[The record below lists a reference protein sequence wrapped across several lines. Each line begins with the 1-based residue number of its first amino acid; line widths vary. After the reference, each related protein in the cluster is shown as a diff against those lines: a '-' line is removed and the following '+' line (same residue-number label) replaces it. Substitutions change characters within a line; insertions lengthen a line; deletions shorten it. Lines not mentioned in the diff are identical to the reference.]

1 MVINKNCTKYCRDSV
16 SEIENYS
23 LAMADD
29 RNMWHCHHRLE
40 TDGSGMSR
48 RELVKNG
55 LYYKRPATELIF
67 LSPREHQK
75 IHNIGF
81 KAEKLSRYR
90 KMMTFQDFLLEKA
103 KILKKYDFWCQRDPK
118 NTEAY
123 TSRMRDE
130 IAELLD
136 VYEAHE
142 REYFRKVQKAAEHGG
157 SLKRKLIPNK
167 KGV

>member
-1 MVINKNCTKYCRDSV
+1 MINKNCTKYCRDSV

-23 LAMADD
+23 LAVADD

-48 RELVKNG
+48 RELIENS
-55 LYYKRPATELIF
+55 LYYKRPAAELIF

-81 KAEKLSRYR
+81 ETEKLSRYR
-90 KMMTFQDFLLEKA
+90 KMVTFQDFLLEKA
-103 KILKKYDFWCQRDPK
+103 KITKKYDFWCQRDPK
-118 NTEAY
+118 NADVY
-123 TSRMRDE
+123 ASRKRCE

-136 VYEAHE
+136 IYEAHE
-142 REYFRKVQKAAEHGG
+142 REYFKKVQKAAEHGG